1 MRKPGS
7 CINVGAQVANADAP
21 LFCTTNVP
29 CEFKLTNNIEIF
41 DHIRGFVF
49 GKNTQVFAEEDFF
62 ISEKQPILVQ
72 LYNFFFFDMHDAV
85 ISNSSSIVYMSDVQC
100 CGFLDFRDMV
110 QGVIDAFWYVVDLI
124 IEALSL
130 GSCTTKFNN
139 DLKQFLESLYFN
151 TYDFNPQKS
160 FFNKYLY
167 DFDFFKHFRTSNI
180 LSERLDLFDYFTN
193 VFNVITFETDVCW
206 SICKYDSDIE
216 FAIGNSRVSAY
227 SDTYGFLESLGNF
240 YQTFFRGAPAINAR
254 QIITSDGYIP
264 HLTARDLENFTRFS
278 SPSDFNSFFG
288 NFVLESTRWE
298 VGFYSYDNY
307 QPDTM
312 LNILFYNLYKFFDYF
327 FNYTESYILVY
338 SDFTAKYLLFYN
350 SFDFFVIIFF
360 FIFLIFHGV
369 FFYIFN
375 FFVNN
380 SVIAPIFNVLF
391 ILVTNICLMLVVT
404 LIIAALTLIER
415 KFLSLTQRR
424 VGPYY
429 VGYRGRLQYIADALK
444 LFLKGAT
451 VHNEANKFWFYAVP
465 SVCCVICYFFW
476 MNSVW
481 CPSVSLLEI
490 EYNLVYA
497 TLLSVSFG
505 FCIILLGYFSGNKY
519 SRLASIRAAV
529 AMLNLELFLGL
540 MMLSLVFISESFC
553 LSVFVVY
560 QESIWLIFTFF
571 GMCGLIS
578 LTFMLEVART
588 PFDVAEAESE
598 LVTGYSTEIGSFMF
612 GIYYLG
618 EYFHLFFFS
627 AVISIL
633 FLGGWEGPNFLL
645 YLILPA
651 YLPF

>member
-1 MRKPGS
+1 MFGMR
-7 CINVGAQVANADAP
+7 
-21 LFCTTNVP
+21 F
-29 CEFKLTNNIEIF
+29 
-41 DHIRGFVF
+41 
-49 GKNTQVFAEEDFF
+49 
-62 ISEKQPILVQ
+62 
-72 LYNFFFFDMHDAV
+72 YN
-85 ISNSSSIVYMSDVQC
+85 C
-100 CGFLDFRDMV
+100 
-110 QGVIDAFWYVVDLI
+110 
-124 IEALSL
+124 
-130 GSCTTKFNN
+130 
-139 DLKQFLESLYFN
+139 
-151 TYDFNPQKS
+151 
-160 FFNKYLY
+160 
-167 DFDFFKHFRTSNI
+167 DFFKEFNPCNI
-180 LSERLDLFDYFTN
+180 LLKNFDLLGAFSHI
-193 VFNVITFETDVCW
+193 FNVITFETDVRQ
-206 SICKYDSDIE
+206 STYIFDNDKKIVYSNNPVELFSD
-216 FAIGNSRVSAY
+216 NY
-227 SDTYGFLESLGNF
+227 NFLRSLGNF
-240 YQTFFRGAPAINAR
+240 YQTFFLGESTITFKKKFNLSDYNTRSLAEINAYYMNLNDV
-254 QIITSDGYIP
+254 QS
-264 HLTARDLENFTRFS
+264 FK
-278 SPSDFNSFFG
+278 SFFYNVDYVQSNNAG
-288 NFVLESTRWE
+288 VSNLESNFFFYTDLVDGALTERLLNFYFTYGISYLIQNG
-298 VGFYSYDNY
+298 GFFSEKLLQHSSED
-307 QPDTM
+307 M
-312 LNILFYNLYKFFDYF
+312 FF
-327 FNYTESYILVY
+327 
-338 SDFTAKYLLFYN
+338 LLFI
-350 SFDFFVIIFF
+350 SILCAIHQ
-360 FIFLIFHGV
+360 L
-369 FFYIFN
+369 FFYILNLFI
-375 FFVNN
+375 NN
-380 SVIAPIFNVLF
+380 AVIAPIFNVLF
-391 ILVTNICLMLVVT
+391 ILITNICLMLIVT

-476 MNSVW
+476 MNSIW

-560 QESIWLIFTFF
+560 QETIWLIFTFF

-633 FLGGWEGPNFLL
+633 FLGGWEAPNFLF
-645 YLILPA
+645 YLVLPT
-651 YLPF
+651 YLPY